1 MYSSEDLQSI
11 AEKGLIEVELN
22 REPNE
27 LFAPLRYFLSAGGK
41 RIRPIITLMSC
52 NVFSDNIQSAV
63 APAIALELFHNFT
76 LIHDDIMD
84 NADVRRNLETVH
96 KKWDSNTAILSGDA
110 LMVVAYE
117 MLQKSERDKVVQILA
132 VFNQVALEVCQGQQ
146 MDMNFEKSNF
156 VSEEE
161 YLRMVELKTAALLS
175 GCTKIGAICGGANE
189 PDQMNMDRFARNLG
203 IAFQL
208 QDDLLDSFGDISKF
222 GKKIGGDIVANKK
235 TYLLITALKRAQG
248 NQLELLNGYLN
259 MGTSEPDRKIQ
270 GILAI
275 YNDLKVREATELMVA
290 DYFSRAFKHLR
301 CVNQPIERLVKIEQL
316 AIKMM
321 CRNS

>member
-52 NVFSDNIQSAV
+52 NVFCDNIQSAV

-117 MLQKSERDKVVQILA
+117 MLQKSDKDKVVQILA

-146 MDMNFEKSNF
+146 MDMNFERSNF
-156 VSEEE
+156 VTEEE

-175 GCTKIGAICGGANE
+175 GCTKIGAICGGASE
-189 PDQMNMDRFARNLG
+189 PDQANMDRFARNLG

-259 MGTSEPDRKIQ
+259 MGTADPDRKIQ
-270 GILAI
+270 GIIAI
-275 YNDLKVREATELMVA
+275 YNDLKVREATELIVE
-290 DYFSRAFKHLR
+290 DYFARAFKYLR
-301 CVNQPIERLVKIEQL
+301 CVNQPIERLVEIEQL

-321 CRNS
+321 SRNS

>member
-1 MYSSEDLQSI
+1 MYSSADLYLL
-11 AEKGLIEVELN
+11 AEKGLLEVNLN

-41 RIRPIITLMSC
+41 RIRPVITLMAC
-52 NVFSDNIQSAV
+52 NIFSDNIQKAIE
-63 APAIALELFHNFT
+63 PAIALELFHNFT

-84 NADVRRNLETVH
+84 NADVRRRLETVH
-96 KKWDSNTAILSGDA
+96 KKWNANTAILSGDA
-110 LMVVAYE
+110 LIVVAYE
-117 MLQKSERDKVVQILA
+117 MLQKSNKEKLDQLLS

-146 MDMNFEKSNF
+146 MDMNFETSHF
-156 VSEEE
+156 VTEEE

-189 PDQMNMDRFARNLG
+189 ADQQNMDQFARNLG

-208 QDDLLDSFGDISKF
+208 QDDLLDSFGDFSKF

-235 TYLLITALKRAQG
+235 TFLLITALKRAQG
-248 NQLELLNGYLN
+248 NQLEMLNGYLN
-259 MGTSEPDRKIQ
+259 LDAANADRKIQ
-270 GILAI
+270 GVLSI
-275 YNDLKVREATELMVA
+275 YNELKVKEATELKVEK
-290 DYFSRAFKHLR
+290 YFSKAFECLHRVGQSK
-301 CVNQPIERLVKIEQL
+301 ERLVEMENL

-321 CRNS
+321 DRSS